1 MQERPRDKLG
11 YTSARGCKIS
21 SKSIN
26 NNKQFICSLKWEE
39 RERGIT
45 MMNFN
50 FTDLMTMAAFMNQ
63 VTSSVT
69 VTDDEVRKTE
79 TFKNRKDQANKN
91 NLIWTNTLNTIKSTK
106 AGMTDKEAAET
117 AKAML
122 TAVGITGEV
131 TEADIIEEIKDAMI
145 AERKVEAQ
153 TEAMSDLGENMAQL
167 KVMNNMM
174 NSMFE
179 NNVVSTPAP
188 APAPSAPAESRMTM
202 AERKQVIRDMV
213 GSGTG
218 TNQFRRHCSTTS
230 MANEARAK
238 IEQWRSLGYIT
249 GGQKAELRAEVNAA
263 AWLGH
268 CGVTATR

>member
-1 MQERPRDKLG
+1 
-11 YTSARGCKIS
+11 
-21 SKSIN
+21 
-26 NNKQFICSLKWEE
+26 
-39 RERGIT
+39 

-79 TFKNRKDQANKN
+79 EFKNRKASADKN

-131 TEADIIEEIKDAMI
+131 TEADIIKEIKDVMI

-167 KVMNNMM
+167 KVMNNMIS
-174 NSMFE
+174 SMFE

-188 APAPSAPAESRMTM
+188 APAPAESRMTM
-202 AERKQVIRDMV
+202 PERKAYLREMI
-213 GSGTG
+213 GAGTG
-218 TNQFRRHCSTTS
+218 TSQFRRHCSTTAS
-230 MANEARAK
+230 ANEARAVV
-238 IEQWRSLGYIT
+238 ERWRSLGYISGT
-249 GGQKAELRAEVNAA
+249 QKAELRAEINAA

>member
-1 MQERPRDKLG
+1 MGEKD
-11 YTSARGCKIS
+11 YEVMI
-21 SKSIN
+21 
-26 NNKQFICSLKWEE
+26 
-39 RERGIT
+39 
-45 MMNFN
+45 MMN
-50 FTDLMTMAAFMNQ
+50 FTDLMAMATFMND
-63 VTSSVT
+63 VTVSVT
-69 VTDDEVRKTE
+69 VTDDEVRKTDE
-79 TFKNRKDQANKN
+79 FKTRKAQANKN
-91 NLIWTNTLNTIKSTK
+91 NLIWKNTINTIKTTK
-106 AGMTDKEAAET
+106 SGMTDEEASET

-131 TEADIIEEIKDAMI
+131 TEADIINDIKETMM
-145 AERKVEAQ
+145 AERKAEAQ
-153 TEAMSDLGENMAQL
+153 VEAMSTLGENMAQL

-174 NSMFE
+174 SSMFE

-202 AERKQVIRDMV
+202 SERKAMIRNMV

-218 TNQFRRHCSTTS
+218 TSQFRRHCSTTS

-268 CGVTATR
+268 CEVTATR

>member
-1 MQERPRDKLG
+1 MGEKE
-11 YTSARGCKIS
+11 KEVIS
-21 SKSIN
+21 
-26 NNKQFICSLKWEE
+26 
-39 RERGIT
+39 

-63 VTSSVT
+63 VTSAVT

-79 TFKNRKDQANKN
+79 EFKTRKAQADKN
-91 NLIWTNTLNTIKSTK
+91 NLIWANTINTIKSTK
-106 AGMTDKEAAET
+106 TGMTDKEASET

-131 TEADIIEEIKDAMI
+131 SEADLIKEIKDVMI
-145 AERKVEAQ
+145 AGRKAEAQ
-153 TEAMSDLGENMAQL
+153 SEAMSDLGENIAQL

-179 NNVVSTPAP
+179 NNVVSAP
-188 APAPSAPAESRMTM
+188 APVPSAPAESRMTM
-202 AERKQVIRDMV
+202 PERKAYLRDMI
-213 GSGTG
+213 GAGTG
-218 TNQFRRHCSTTS
+218 TSQFRRHCSTTAS
-230 MANEARAK
+230 ANEARAVV
-238 IEQWRSLGYIT
+238 ERWRSLGYISGT
-249 GGQKAELRAEVNAA
+249 QKAELRAEINAA

>member
-1 MQERPRDKLG
+1 MGEKE
-11 YTSARGCKIS
+11 KEVIS
-21 SKSIN
+21 
-26 NNKQFICSLKWEE
+26 
-39 RERGIT
+39 

-79 TFKNRKDQANKN
+79 IFKTRKAQADKN
-91 NLIWTNTLNTIKSTK
+91 NLIWKNTVATVKATK
-106 AGMTDKEAAET
+106 AGMTDAEAGET

-122 TAVGITGEV
+122 ASVGISGEV
-131 TEADIIEEIKDAMI
+131 TEADIIEEIKDVMI

-174 NSMFE
+174 SSMFE

-188 APAPSAPAESRMTM
+188 VSSAQVPSEARMTM
-202 AERKQVIRDMV
+202 AERKQLIREMV

-218 TNQFRRHCSTTS
+218 ISQFRRHCSTTS

-268 CGVTATR
+268 CGITATR

>member
-1 MQERPRDKLG
+1 
-11 YTSARGCKIS
+11 
-21 SKSIN
+21 
-26 NNKQFICSLKWEE
+26 
-39 RERGIT
+39 
-45 MMNFN
+45 MNFN

-63 VTSSVT
+63 VTTSVT

-79 TFKNRKDQANKN
+79 EFKNRKIQIDKN
-91 NLIWTNTLNTIKSTK
+91 NQIWTNTVNTIKATK
-106 AGMTDKEAAET
+106 SGMTDKEASET

-131 TEADIIEEIKDAMI
+131 SEADLIKEIKDVMI
-145 AERKVEAQ
+145 AERKAEAQ
-153 TEAMSDLGENMAQL
+153 TEAMSDLGENIAQL

-179 NNVVSTPAP
+179 NNVVSAP

-202 AERKQVIRDMV
+202 SERKAMIREMV

>member
-1 MQERPRDKLG
+1 
-11 YTSARGCKIS
+11 
-21 SKSIN
+21 
-26 NNKQFICSLKWEE
+26 
-39 RERGIT
+39 

-79 TFKNRKDQANKN
+79 EFKNRKAQADKN
-91 NLIWTNTLNTIKSTK
+91 NLIWKNTVSTVKATK
-106 AGMTDKEAAET
+106 AGMTDAEAGET

-122 TAVGITGEV
+122 ASVGISGEV
-131 TEADIIEEIKDAMI
+131 TEADIIEEIKDVMI

-174 NSMFE
+174 SSMFE
-179 NNVVSTPAP
+179 NNVTSTPAP
-188 APAPSAPAESRMTM
+188 APVPAPAPAESRMTM
-202 AERKQVIRDMV
+202 SERKAMIRDMV

-218 TNQFRRHCSTTS
+218 TNQFRRHCSTTAQ
-230 MANEARAK
+230 ANTARAK
-238 IEQWRSLGYIT
+238 IEEWRSKGYIT

>member
-1 MQERPRDKLG
+1 MGEKE
-11 YTSARGCKIS
+11 KEVIS
-21 SKSIN
+21 
-26 NNKQFICSLKWEE
+26 
-39 RERGIT
+39 

-63 VTSSVT
+63 VTSAVT

-79 TFKNRKDQANKN
+79 TFKTRKAQADKN
-91 NLIWTNTLNTIKSTK
+91 NLIWKNTVATVKATK
-106 AGMTDKEAAET
+106 AGMTDAEAGET

-122 TAVGITGEV
+122 ASVGISGEV
-131 TEADIIEEIKDAMI
+131 TEADIIEEIKDVMI

-174 NSMFE
+174 SSMFE

-188 APAPSAPAESRMTM
+188 APAPAAAPAESRMTM
-202 AERKQVIRDMV
+202 AERKAMIRDMV
-213 GSGTG
+213 GTGTG
-218 TNQFRRHCSTTS
+218 TNQFRRHCSTTAQ
-230 MANEARAK
+230 ANEARAL
-238 IEQWRSLGYIT
+238 IERWRSLGYIT